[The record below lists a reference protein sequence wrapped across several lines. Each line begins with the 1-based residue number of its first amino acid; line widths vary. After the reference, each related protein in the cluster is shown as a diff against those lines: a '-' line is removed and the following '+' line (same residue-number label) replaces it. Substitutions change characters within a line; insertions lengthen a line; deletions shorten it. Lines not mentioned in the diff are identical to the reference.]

1 MRKIVLL
8 IFAIVATVFDVGALA
23 AQRKLSWA
31 PPKLD
36 KPETVQLGER
46 RGYGLK
52 LKKDRDYIVKLP
64 KDKPFIGELNI
75 YGGRNV
81 VIIGGEIRI
90 PGGDEDPE
98 YAEGR
103 RSRSAPC
110 TFRGPRAQFT
120 LKESI

>member
-98 YAEGR
+98 YAEGKKKSKR
-103 RSRSAPC
+103 AVYIQG
-110 TFRGPRAQFT
+110 TTAQFT
-120 LKESI
+120 LKEST